1 MKIFQVVNGYCHWCT
16 PYTSMAE
23 TEGYPPDCYFVEA
36 PDYVGEQWIFDDT
49 KEGDERFVAPPA
61 PEGWMY
67 DEETHSYFPIS
78 ELPNLLKAAQDAKQ
92 NENKALLAQFLEE
105 HPITWIDGKKYG
117 VTMEDQSEIQL
128 NISQYQIQLAAQQ
141 AGQPVTPILEWHSID
156 EACTPWSLE
165 QLSALVLAI
174 SDFVYPWFQKMNE
187 YKAEIYACTERS
199 QVAAITFD
207 YRTEEE
213 KAADEAAQNPAGS
226 DDEEVS
232 TPTTDGTE
240 ETAPEED
247 SSEETGDTSGETV
260 SEETGDNAEA

>member
-1 MKIFQVVNGYCHWCT
+1 
-16 PYTSMAE
+16 
-23 TEGYPPDCYFVEA
+23 
-36 PDYVGEQWIFDDT
+36 
-49 KEGDERFVAPPA
+49 
-61 PEGWMY
+61 MY

-92 NENKALLAQFLEE
+92 NENKVLLAQFLEE
-105 HPITWIDGKKYG
+105 HPITWTDGKKYG

-213 KAADEAAQNPAGS
+213 KAADEAAQNPEGS
-226 DDEEVS
+226 DDEEIS

-240 ETAPEED
+240 ETTPEVD
-247 SSEETGDTSGETV
+247 SSEETSDTSSETV
-260 SEETGDNAEA
+260 SEETEDNAEA